1 MDSILSL
8 YLWSKRLATHFKI
21 QKPIANNYFIT
32 SKLKVME
39 TVNQLTDEELVKLYE
54 SGNNQAFE
62 TLLLR
67 YKSKVYTYIY
77 LIVRNRE
84 LSEDIFQD
92 TFIKAIATI
101 QQGRYVE
108 SGKFLA
114 WINRIAHNLIID
126 HFRREKN
133 ENTYSADAVDYDIV
147 NNSKLSEKSIE
158 DTISNEQVL
167 VDVVHLIDLLPTSQQ
182 KVIRMRYFEDLSFKE
197 IAEKTDVSINTAL
210 GRMRYA
216 LLNMRRIAAEKDVYL
231 EMK

>member
-1 MDSILSL
+1 
-8 YLWSKRLATHFKI
+8 
-21 QKPIANNYFIT
+21 
-32 SKLKVME
+32 ME
-39 TVNQLTDEELVKLYE
+39 NLNHLTDDELVKIYE
-54 SGNNQAFE
+54 IGNNQAFE
-62 TLLLR
+62 ILLLR
-67 YKSKVYTYIY
+67 YKSKVYSYIY
-77 LIVRNRE
+77 MIVRNRE

-133 ENTYSADAVDYDIV
+133 ENTISSDAVDYDIV
-147 NNSKLSEKSIE
+147 NNNAKLSEKSIE
-158 DTISNEQVL
+158 ETMSNEQVL
-167 VDVVHLIDLLPTSQQ
+167 ADVVHLINLLPQSQQ
-182 KVIRMRYFEDLSFKE
+182 RVIRMRFFEDLSFKE

-231 EMK
+231 EIK

>member
-1 MDSILSL
+1 MNIL
-8 YLWSKRLATHFKI
+8 
-21 QKPIANNYFIT
+21 
-32 SKLKVME
+32 
-39 TVNQLTDEELVKLYE
+39 NQLTDDELVQLYKN
-54 SGNNQAFE
+54 GNNKAFE
-62 TLLLR
+62 ILLLR

-77 LIVRNRE
+77 LIVRKRE
-84 LSEDIFQD
+84 LAEDIFQD

-133 ENTYSADAVDYDIV
+133 ENTFSSDGMEFDII
-147 NNSKLSEKSIE
+147 NNAKLSEKSFE
-158 DTISNEQVL
+158 DTLSNEQVL
-167 VDVVHLIDLLPTSQQ
+167 ADVVHLINLLPVTQQ
-182 KVIRMRYFEDLSFKE
+182 NVIRMRFFEDLSFKE

-216 LLNMRRIAAEKDVYL
+216 LLNMRRIAAEKEVYL
-231 EMK
+231 EIK

>member
-1 MDSILSL
+1 
-8 YLWSKRLATHFKI
+8 
-21 QKPIANNYFIT
+21 
-32 SKLKVME
+32 ME
-39 TVNQLTDEELVKLYE
+39 NLNHLTDDELVKMYGI
-54 SGNNQAFE
+54 GNNQAFE
-62 TLLLR
+62 ILLLR
-67 YKSKVYTYIY
+67 YKSKVYSYIY
-77 LIVRNRE
+77 MIVRNRE

-133 ENTYSADAVDYDIV
+133 ENTISSDAVDYDIV
-147 NNSKLSEKSIE
+147 NNNAKLSEKSIE
-158 DTISNEQVL
+158 ETMSNEQVL
-167 VDVVHLIDLLPTSQQ
+167 ADVVHLINLLPQSQQ
-182 KVIRMRYFEDLSFKE
+182 RVIRMRFFEDLSFKE

-231 EMK
+231 EIK